1 MYEEKASTHSMYRE
15 CLSIIL
21 YFNTSK
27 QKKKKRT
34 KSLQE
39 LQKKKKKKKKKKNQ
53 KPSGTTK
60 KKTCKDQNFP
70 TVHNGKSLKKNSFE
84 LESFQGFLHNY

>member
-27 QKKKKRT
+27 QKKKKKEPKGFRDY
-34 KSLQE
+34 
-39 LQKKKKKKKKKKNQ
+39 
-53 KPSGTTK
+53 K